1 MRNADEQHAAAKL
14 ERITSAL
21 QDVAK
26 WAVAL
31 SAVNDQAV
39 AAVSDLVACAYNK
52 SVFEGYEEYFCGHE
66 GAYDFKRIEEMLARR
81 VLMVYSVPELQEAYA
96 AALSRMYVQLANARH
111 CFEVYA
117 ETEQAIRDAIDD
129 QRAAF
134 GAIQ

>member
-1 MRNADEQHAAAKL
+1 MRNTASGAAKL
-14 ERITSAL
+14 ERITVAL
-21 QDVAK
+21 HDVAK

-39 AAVSDLVACAYNK
+39 AAVSDLVACANNK
-52 SVFEGYEEYFCGHE
+52 GTFEGYEEYFCGHE
-66 GAYDFKRIEEMLARR
+66 GAYDFKLIEEMLARR
-81 VLMVYSVPELQEAYA
+81 VLMVYSVPELQEDYA
-96 AALSRMYVQLANARH
+96 DALSRIYVQLANARD

-129 QRAAF
+129 RRAAF

>member
-1 MRNADEQHAAAKL
+1 MRNIAAGTEQL
-14 ERITSAL
+14 ERITVAL
-21 QDVAK
+21 QDVAR

-66 GAYDFKRIEEMLARR
+66 GAYDFKRVEEMLARR
-81 VLMVYSVPELQEAYA
+81 ALMVYSVPELQEVYA
-96 AALSRMYVQLANARH
+96 AALSRVYTQLANARA

-117 ETEQAIRDAIDD
+117 ETEQAIRDTIDD
-129 QRAAF
+129 RRAEF
-134 GAIQ
+134 GVFQ